1 MRSSGETRRYSMN
14 ETILIIEDEAKVA
27 QIIRAYLEKEGYK
40 IRIITDGAKVI
51 DEIKNNPPDLIILD
65 RMLPNVSGDLLC
77 TQIRQQNEIP
87 ILMLSALTTEEER
100 IFGLQIGADDYMIK
114 PFSPKELVTRVMALL
129 RRSKKKERPAPLVL
143 DNGRLLIDPLKYE
156 VYRDGTKLSLT
167 PTEFQLLLM
176 LAIHAGQVFRRE
188 ALLEKLQG
196 TSYEGYER
204 TIDAHIKNLRQK
216 LEPYPAKPRYIKT
229 IFGVGYKFSP
239 EQERNHEL

>member
-1 MRSSGETRRYSMN
+1 MN
-14 ETILIIEDEAKVA
+14 ETILIIEDEAKVT

>member
-1 MRSSGETRRYSMN
+1 MRSSGETRRYAMN

-100 IFGLQIGADDYMIK
+100 IFGLQMGADDYMIK

>member
-1 MRSSGETRRYSMN
+1 MN

-196 TSYEGYER
+196 TSYEGYEQ

>member
-1 MRSSGETRRYSMN
+1 MN

-100 IFGLQIGADDYMIK
+100 IFGLQMGADDYMIK

>member
-1 MRSSGETRRYSMN
+1 MN

>member
-1 MRSSGETRRYSMN
+1 MRSSGETRRYAMN

>member
-1 MRSSGETRRYSMN
+1 
-14 ETILIIEDEAKVA
+14 
-27 QIIRAYLEKEGYK
+27 
-40 IRIITDGAKVI
+40 
-51 DEIKNNPPDLIILD
+51 
-65 RMLPNVSGDLLC
+65 
-77 TQIRQQNEIP
+77 
-87 ILMLSALTTEEER
+87 
-100 IFGLQIGADDYMIK
+100 MIK

>member
-1 MRSSGETRRYSMN
+1 MN
-14 ETILIIEDEAKVA
+14 ETILIVEDEAKVA

-188 ALLEKLQG
+188 SLLEKLQG

>member
-1 MRSSGETRRYSMN
+1 MN
-14 ETILIIEDEAKVA
+14 ETILIVEDEAKVA

>member
-1 MRSSGETRRYSMN
+1 MKES
-14 ETILIIEDEAKVA
+14 ILIVEDEAKVA

-65 RMLPNVSGDLLC
+65 RMLPNISGDLLC

-167 PTEFQLLLM
+167 PTEFQLLLI

-188 ALLEKLQG
+188 SLLEKLQG